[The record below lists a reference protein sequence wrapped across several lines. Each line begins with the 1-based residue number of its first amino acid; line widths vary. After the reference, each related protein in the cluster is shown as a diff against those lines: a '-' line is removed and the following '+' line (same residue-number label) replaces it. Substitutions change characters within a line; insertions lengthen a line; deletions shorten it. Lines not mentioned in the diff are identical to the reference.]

1 MSPKLV
7 GGEVVVFASDAM
19 ALGRFGAAGAIGY
32 VAKTAPNA
40 AVRLSREQAMEDE
53 RAHFE
58 VKWAG
63 ELSNDC

>member
-7 GGEVVVFASDAM
+7 DGVVVVFTSDAI
-19 ALGRFGAAGAIGY
+19 AWGRFGAAGAIGY

-40 AVRLSREQAMEDE
+40 ALRSSRELAMEDE

-63 ELSNDC
+63 ELSNGG